1 MASQLVKLAIRKLF
15 AETARSGAGKEAFRE
30 LGRIIKD
37 PQRLFKLLREK
48 GLIDETVKIEDVV
61 TEDFGKILVGGMDA
75 PLKGGGRVRMI

>member
-37 PQRLFKLLREK
+37 PLRLFKLLREK
-48 GLIDETVKIEDVV
+48 GLIDEAEFKSKKQILIED
-61 TEDFGKILVGGMDA
+61 L
-75 PLKGGGRVRMI
+75 

>member
-48 GLIDETVKIEDVV
+48 GLIDETFKIDDVV
-61 TEDFGKILVGGMDA
+61 TEDFGKILGGGMDA